1 MIKKLLIAAVV
12 VFIAYAAQNAYK
24 GSLIAN
30 KSDEVVGY
38 VDESGAV
45 HNMCNDNNHP
55 LLTDE
60 DNDVR
65 EYKFPTLREL
75 DPPMECKNENGLRI
89 CFDKAGVLP
98 CNVFDV
104 SCQQYHDE
112 IQKREITKIIDAR
125 GNIADN
131 DLSFS
136 NPTIIV
142 GAIDGYGI
150 SAYVVNSKGKVIGE
164 TFGDGMVYHYLGWE
178 KPERVYYKY
187 NDAIGQLNDEGIA
200 FDKDGNIIGVVAHN
214 VFCDNLE
221 KKPRCDISNKWCRE
235 YCEKNC
241 PKKQAQYKKE
251 RPIASALHKLVK
263 KLKSYTITRKQ
274 MPE

>member
-12 VFIAYAAQNAYK
+12 VFIAYAAQNAYR
-24 GSLIAN
+24 GSIIIAA

-45 HNMCNDNNHP
+45 HNMCNDNNRP

-60 DNDVR
+60 DSDVR

-75 DPPMECKNENGLRI
+75 DPPTPLPDYCKENGHI
-89 CFDKAGVLP
+89 CVDDGVLL
-98 CNVFDV
+98 CDITAEW
-104 SCQQYHDE
+104 CQEYQNRVITNFIDE
-112 IQKREITKIIDAR
+112 NGNIID
-125 GNIADN
+125 NPSNN
-131 DLSFS
+131 D
-136 NPTIIV
+136 TIIC
-142 GAIDGYGI
+142 GAIDGYGT

-164 TFGDGMVYHYLGWE
+164 TFGDGMVYRYLGLPGL
-178 KPERVYYKY
+178 KRIYYQG
-187 NDAIGQLNDEGIA
+187 NQGDAIGQLNDEGIA
-200 FDKDGNIIGVVAHN
+200 FDKDGNIIGKISEN
-214 VFCDNLE
+214 VFVDNRGE
-221 KKPRCDISNKWCRE
+221 PRCDISNKWCRD
-235 YCEKNC
+235 YCKKNC

-251 RPIASALHKLVK
+251 RPIASALHRFVK